1 MTLTLT
7 DFFCGAGGS
16 STGAI
21 AVPGVEVKVA
31 ANHWGLAVEVHNANH
46 QNALHVQADI
56 SQYDPRLIPPHRH
69 RLAVAVLHE
78 PLDRAG
84 QAPPRD

>member
-21 AVPGVEVKVA
+21 AVPGVGEKRDA
-31 ANHWGLAVEVHNANH
+31 LA
-46 QNALHVQADI
+46 Q
-56 SQYDPRLIPPHRH
+56 
-69 RLAVAVLHE
+69 AVARLYPTE
-78 PLDRAG
+78 G
-84 QAPPRD
+84 S